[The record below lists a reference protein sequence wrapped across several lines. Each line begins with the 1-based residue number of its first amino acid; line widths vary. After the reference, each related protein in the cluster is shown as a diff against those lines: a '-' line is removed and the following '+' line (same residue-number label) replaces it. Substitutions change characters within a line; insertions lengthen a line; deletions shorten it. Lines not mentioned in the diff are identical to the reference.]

1 MKKIF
6 LPTSIVC
13 LITTF
18 FALTSFKARS
28 TKATHENAAAAPIV
42 NTVREKE
49 EKKASVEAVS
59 NMIYDSLQLDNFGL
73 SRKVMQ
79 MAYKGHQELVDRG
92 VLNNEDIIAIADFSQ
107 PSSKKR
113 LYIIDTRNYRI
124 LFNTYVAHGKNSGL
138 NYAERFSNTPE
149 SLQSSLGFYVT
160 KQTYFGKHGLSL
172 RLEGLEKGFNDNAM
186 ERAVVMHGAEYIG
199 SNRLG
204 SAYMGRS
211 FGCPAVPQ
219 AESKAIINTLKN
231 GTALFIYHPT
241 QKYLNA
247 STILNA

>member
-13 LITTF
+13 LLTIF
-18 FALTSFKARS
+18 FAFSSFKARS
-28 TKATHENAAAAPIV
+28 NKATNKIAAAPV
-42 NTVREKE
+42 AAVAKE
-49 EKKASVEAVS
+49 NKLSVEAVS
-59 NMIYDSLQLDNFGL
+59 NMIYDSLQLDNLGL
-73 SRKVMQ
+73 SRQVMQ
-79 MAYKGHQELVDRG
+79 MAYKGQQELINRG
-92 VLNNEDIIAIADFSQ
+92 EVNNEDLIAIADFSQ
-107 PSSKKR
+107 SSDKKR

-124 LFNTYVAHGKNSGL
+124 LYNTYVAHGKNSGV

-160 KQTYFGKHGLSL
+160 RQTYSGKHGLSL
-172 RLEGLEKGFNDNAM
+172 KLEGLEKGFNDKAM
-186 ERAVVMHGAEYIG
+186 ERAIVMHGAEYIG

-219 AESKAIINTLKN
+219 AESKVIINTLKN
-231 GTALFIYHPT
+231 GSCLFIYHPT
-241 QKYLNA
+241 QKYLSA
-247 STILNA
+247 SNILNA